1 MPLMSTTNPVASLG
15 NYAAGNKAVDWPR
28 KCFNGMENWQ
38 LGWYQGRQT
47 RLTVDEAGHLI
58 KVASFV
64 DFKRTNNNEPVT
76 VRVGEIIYLQ
86 YNVAKEFNVDTE
98 EKKNELTITAKSDSG
113 SEGIA
118 GLKENEQYVIPNY
131 EHSGRNLVIEA
142 CRKLPGSLGADVM
155 LVSVAL
161 DASLCSQ
168 IHPDE
173 AFNLKEG
180 AQVMQDELPTTNHPS
195 VAPSAHPTDKP
206 SGTPASKPTD
216 MPTGTPTR
224 APTLAPTERPSS
236 APSTV
241 PTDRPSKSPKVTSEP
256 TQKPS
261 EAPSRAPIRER
272 TASPTA
278 KPNMGSFRF
287 WNLFHEIVDDKA
299 TKPPKINYTAL
310 LEERAKLMKGRDEGF
325 DPDKLGLDEDD
336 RQNRPP
342 PQESTDT
349 DVKPVFELVSP

>member
-1 MPLMSTTNPVASLG
+1 L
-15 NYAAGNKAVDWPR
+15 
-28 KCFNGMENWQ
+28 ENWQ

-47 RLTVDEAGHLI
+47 RLTVDTEAGHLI

-76 VRVGEIIYLQ
+76 VRVGDIIYLQ

-118 GLKENEQYVIPNY
+118 GLTENEQYVIPNY
-131 EHSGRNLVIEA
+131 EHSGRKLVIEA
-142 CRKLPGSLGADVM
+142 CRKIPGSLGAEVM

-161 DASLCSQ
+161 DVSLCSK

-173 AFNLKEG
+173 AINLKEG
-180 AQVMQDELPTTNHPS
+180 VQAMPDELPKTKLSS

-206 SGTPASKPTD
+206 TGTPTSKPTD
-216 MPTGTPTR
+216 TPTSTPTR

-236 APSTV
+236 APSRV
-241 PTDRPSKSPKVTSEP
+241 PTHRPSKSPKVTREP
-256 TQKPS
+256 TEKPT
-261 EAPSRAPIRER
+261 EAPSPAPIRGR

-278 KPNMGSFRF
+278 KPTMGSFHF
-287 WNLFHEIVDDKA
+287 WNLFHQIGDDKA

-325 DPDKLGLDEDD
+325 DPDKLGIDEDD
-336 RQNRPP
+336 RRNRPP